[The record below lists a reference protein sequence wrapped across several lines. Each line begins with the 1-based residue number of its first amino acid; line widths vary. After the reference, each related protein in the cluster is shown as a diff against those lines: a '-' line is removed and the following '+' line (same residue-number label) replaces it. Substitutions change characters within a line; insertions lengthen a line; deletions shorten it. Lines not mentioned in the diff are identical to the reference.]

1 MAVYIFNPFNMT
13 GTEEILNPAD
23 EGIQDLPDSAAE
35 VEKLR
40 AEKEAA
46 ELRASES
53 SKEAKFKNEEN
64 KVLRDNTYLVTLAK
78 NDKKMAERIAKDNWG
93 LNLGEALEQLW
104 VSAPAIERKPE
115 DLDEWFENKKRQEK
129 VQETYNAFVT
139 ELEMNDDQK
148 KQFETEYQ
156 ELTEG
161 KELDPSKVKK
171 YAALAW
177 KSITDDDV
185 KEVTKTKR
193 VVSTMSAAWGTA
205 GKETPKGQS
214 FVFPRDNGTESWY

>member
-115 DLDEWFENKKRQEK
+115 DLDEWFENKERQEK

-161 KELDPSKVKK
+161 KELDPSK
-171 YAALAW
+171 Y
-177 KSITDDDV
+177 
-185 KEVTKTKR
+185 
-193 VVSTMSAAWGTA
+193 
-205 GKETPKGQS
+205 
-214 FVFPRDNGTESWY
+214 

>member
-93 LNLGEALEQLW
+93 LNLGEALEQL
-104 VSAPAIERKPE
+104 
-115 DLDEWFENKKRQEK
+115 
-129 VQETYNAFVT
+129 
-139 ELEMNDDQK
+139 
-148 KQFETEYQ
+148 
-156 ELTEG
+156 
-161 KELDPSKVKK
+161 
-171 YAALAW
+171 
-177 KSITDDDV
+177 
-185 KEVTKTKR
+185 
-193 VVSTMSAAWGTA
+193 
-205 GKETPKGQS
+205 
-214 FVFPRDNGTESWY
+214 